1 MLKKYTQQQ
10 VSDNQKYTQEC
21 DKIYHSF
28 RIAEVKRTIV
38 KEAAIPMFS
47 SIFLA
52 LMIVAFIVCVVR
64 IKVYGDMGGDNL
76 LIFVYL
82 YILIAAFVLSAAVW
96 IGFSLSVRL
105 GGKDKDFH
113 RYLYRDSVGL
123 FSICV
128 FHKPDKDIVTILNCD
143 TLLHFD
149 GDEKLNNDWYGD
161 KFERESGIKQFVI
174 SPNAVFSDT
183 NQSLIVHK
191 HKLKKKVTRG
201 NTAIYKFYN
210 SQGLVIGARHPHC
223 LVVKDG
229 KIQYAVAHYLYKYSS
244 GYHGYSHTN
253 FKHTYSR
260 IDDDDIKIVFSR
272 EFIEKAKKA
281 KFDLPQPSV
290 NIIYESANKTIYGIL
305 GEM

>member
-1 MLKKYTQQQ
+1 MFGKYTQQQ
-10 VSDNQKYTQEC
+10 VKDNQKYTQEC

-28 RIAEVKRTIV
+28 RIAEVKRTYV

-52 LMIVAFIVCVVR
+52 LTIMAFTMCVVR
-64 IKVYGDMGGDNL
+64 IKVYGDMDGDNR

-96 IGFSLSVRL
+96 TGFSLSVRL
-105 GGKDKDFH
+105 KGRDKNFH

-128 FHKPDKDIVTILNCD
+128 YNKPDKDIVTILNCD
-143 TLLHFD
+143 TLLRFD
-149 GDEKLNNDWYGD
+149 GDQKSNKDSYGN
-161 KFERESGIKQFVI
+161 KFERVSGIKQFVI

-191 HKLKKKVTRG
+191 HKLKKKITRG
-201 NTAIYKFYN
+201 NNVIYRFYN
-210 SQGLVIGARHPHC
+210 VQGLMIGARHGHC

-229 KIQYAVAHYLYKYSS
+229 KIQYAVAHYMHKYSS
-244 GYHGYSHTN
+244 GYRGYSHRN
-253 FKHTYSR
+253 FKHTYTH
-260 IDDDDIKIVFSR
+260 IDDDNIKIVFSR
-272 EFIEKAKKA
+272 EFVANAEKAK
-281 KFDLPQPSV
+281 FELPQPSV
-290 NIIYESANKTIYGIL
+290 NIIYERNA
-305 GEM
+305 

>member
-1 MLKKYTQQQ
+1 MFGKHTPQQ

-21 DKIYHSF
+21 DKIYHSY
-28 RIAEVKRTIV
+28 RIAEVKRTYV

-52 LMIVAFIVCVVR
+52 MMIMAFIVCVVR
-64 IKVYGDMGGDNL
+64 IKVYGDMDGDNW

-105 GGKDKDFH
+105 EKKNNDFH

-128 FHKPDKDIVTILNCD
+128 YNSSDNPFVTVLNCESLID
-143 TLLHFD
+143 FD
-149 GDEKLNNDWYGD
+149 GDKKISKEDYGY

-174 SPNAVFSDT
+174 SPNTVFSDT

-201 NTAIYKFYN
+201 NTVIYKFYN
-210 SQGLVIGARHPHC
+210 VQGLMIMRRRRC
-223 LVVKDG
+223 RRWIRLV
-229 KIQYAVAHYLYKYSS
+229 
-244 GYHGYSHTN
+244 
-253 FKHTYSR
+253 
-260 IDDDDIKIVFSR
+260 
-272 EFIEKAKKA
+272 
-281 KFDLPQPSV
+281 
-290 NIIYESANKTIYGIL
+290 
-305 GEM
+305 

>member
-1 MLKKYTQQQ
+1 MFGKHTPQQ

-28 RIAEVKRTIV
+28 RIAEVKRTYV

-52 LMIVAFIVCVVR
+52 LMIMAFIVCIVR
-64 IKVYGDMGGDNL
+64 IKVYGDMGGDNW

-82 YILIAAFVLSAAVW
+82 YILIVTFILSAAVW
-96 IGFSLSVRL
+96 IGLSLSVRL
-105 GGKDKDFH
+105 KGRDKNYH
-113 RYLYRDSVGL
+113 SYLYRDSIGL
-123 FSICV
+123 FSIGV
-128 FHKPDKDIVTILNCD
+128 FHKPDKDIITIINCD
-143 TLLHFD
+143 KLLYFD
-149 GDEKLNNDWYGD
+149 GDEKLNKDWYGD

-201 NTAIYKFYN
+201 NTVIYKFYN
-210 SQGLVIGARHPHC
+210 VQGLMIGARHGHC

-229 KIQYAVAHYLYKYSS
+229 KIKYAVVHYLYKYSS
-244 GYHGYSHTN
+244 GYQGYSHTN
-253 FKHTYSR
+253 YKHTYSH
-260 IDDDDIKIVFSR
+260 IDDESIKIVFSKELIR
-272 EFIEKAKKA
+272 AAKKK

-290 NIIYESANKTIYGIL
+290 NIIYEDN
-305 GEM
+305 E

>member
-1 MLKKYTQQQ
+1 MFGKHTPQQ

-28 RIAEVKRTIV
+28 RIAEVKRTYV
-38 KEAAIPMFS
+38 KEAAIPLFS

-52 LMIVAFIVCVVR
+52 LMIMAFIVCVVR
-64 IKVYGDMGGDNL
+64 IKVYGDMGGDNW

-105 GGKDKDFH
+105 ERKNNDFH

-128 FHKPDKDIVTILNCD
+128 HNSSNNPFVTVFNCQSLID
-143 TLLHFD
+143 FD
-149 GDEKLNNDWYGD
+149 GDKKFSKDDYVY

-183 NQSLIVHK
+183 NQSLIAHK
-191 HKLKKKVTRG
+191 HKLKKKITKG
-201 NTAIYKFYN
+201 NTVIYKFYN
-210 SQGLVIGARHPHC
+210 VQGLMVGAPHGHC

-229 KIQYAVAHYLYKYSS
+229 KIQYAVAHYMRKYSS
-244 GYHGYSHTN
+244 ERGFSHRN
-253 FKHTYSR
+253 FNTH
-260 IDDDDIKIVFSR
+260 IPI
-272 EFIEKAKKA
+272 
-281 KFDLPQPSV
+281 
-290 NIIYESANKTIYGIL
+290 
-305 GEM
+305 

>member
-1 MLKKYTQQQ
+1 MFGKHTPQQ

-21 DKIYHSF
+21 DKIYHSY
-28 RIAEVKRTIV
+28 RIAEVKRTYV

-52 LMIVAFIVCVVR
+52 MMIMALIVCVVR
-64 IKVYGDMGGDNL
+64 IKVYGDMDGDNW

-105 GGKDKDFH
+105 EKKNNDFH

-128 FHKPDKDIVTILNCD
+128 YNSSDNPFVTVLNCESLID
-143 TLLHFD
+143 FD
-149 GDEKLNNDWYGD
+149 GDKKISKEDYGY

-201 NTAIYKFYN
+201 KTVIYKFYN
-210 SQGLVIGARHPHC
+210 VQGLMIGAPHGHC

-229 KIQYAVAHYLYKYSS
+229 KIKYAVAHYLYKYSS
-244 GYHGYSHTN
+244 GYHGYSHRN
-253 FKHTYSR
+253 FKYTYTH
-260 IDDDDIKIVFSR
+260 IDDDNIKIVFSR
-272 EFIEKAKKA
+272 EFLENAKKA
-281 KFDLPQPSV
+281 KFDLPQSSV
-290 NIIYESANKTIYGIL
+290 NIIYEDN
-305 GEM
+305 E

>member
-1 MLKKYTQQQ
+1 MFGKHTPQQ

-21 DKIYHSF
+21 DKIYHSY
-28 RIAEVKRTIV
+28 RIAEVKRTYV

-52 LMIVAFIVCVVR
+52 MMIMAFIVCVVR
-64 IKVYGDMGGDNL
+64 IKVYGDMDGDNW

-105 GGKDKDFH
+105 EKKNNDFH

-128 FHKPDKDIVTILNCD
+128 YNSSDNPFVTVLNCESLID
-143 TLLHFD
+143 FD
-149 GDEKLNNDWYGD
+149 GDKKISKEDYGY

-201 NTAIYKFYN
+201 NTVIYKFYN
-210 SQGLVIGARHPHC
+210 VQGLMIGAPHGHC

-229 KIQYAVAHYLYKYSS
+229 KIKYAVAHYLYKYSS
-244 GYHGYSHTN
+244 GYHGYSHRN
-253 FKHTYSR
+253 FKYTYTH
-260 IDDDDIKIVFSR
+260 IDDDNIKIVFNH
-272 EFIEKAKKA
+272 EFLKNAKKA

-290 NIIYESANKTIYGIL
+290 NIIYESN
-305 GEM
+305 E

>member
-1 MLKKYTQQQ
+1 MFGKHTPQQ

-21 DKIYHSF
+21 DKIYHSY
-28 RIAEVKRTIV
+28 RIAEVKRTYV

-52 LMIVAFIVCVVR
+52 MMIMAFIVCVVR
-64 IKVYGDMGGDNL
+64 IKVYGDMDGDNW

-105 GGKDKDFH
+105 EKKNNDFH

-128 FHKPDKDIVTILNCD
+128 YNSSDNPFVTVLNCESLID
-143 TLLHFD
+143 FD
-149 GDEKLNNDWYGD
+149 GDKKISKEDYGY

-174 SPNAVFSDT
+174 SPNTVFSDT

-201 NTAIYKFYN
+201 NTVIYKFYN
-210 SQGLVIGARHPHC
+210 VQGLMIGAPHGHC

-229 KIQYAVAHYLYKYSS
+229 KIKYAVAHYLYKYSS
-244 GYHGYSHTN
+244 GYHGYSHRN
-253 FKHTYSR
+253 FKYTYTH
-260 IDDDDIKIVFSR
+260 IDDDNIKIVFNH
-272 EFIEKAKKA
+272 EFLKNAKKA

-290 NIIYESANKTIYGIL
+290 NIIYESN
-305 GEM
+305 E

>member
-1 MLKKYTQQQ
+1 MFGKYTQQQ

-28 RIAEVKRTIV
+28 QIAEVKRTYV

-52 LMIVAFIVCVVR
+52 LMIMAFIVCVVR
-64 IKVYGDMGGDNL
+64 IKVYGDMGGDNG

-105 GGKDKDFH
+105 EKKNNDFH

-128 FHKPDKDIVTILNCD
+128 YNSSDNPFVTVLNCESLID
-143 TLLHFD
+143 FD
-149 GDEKLNNDWYGD
+149 GDKKISKEDYGY

-191 HKLKKKVTRG
+191 HKLKKKVTKG
-201 NTAIYKFYN
+201 NTVIYKFYN
-210 SQGLVIGARHPHC
+210 VQGLVVGATHGHC
-223 LVVKDG
+223 LVVKDN
-229 KIQYAVAHYLYKYSS
+229 KIQYAVAHYMRKYSS
-244 GYHGYSHTN
+244 ERGFSHMNFKYTYSH
-253 FKHTYSR
+253 
-260 IDDDDIKIVFSR
+260 IDDDNIKIVFSR
-272 EFIEKAKKA
+272 EFITNAKKA
-281 KFDLPQPSV
+281 KFNLPQPSV
-290 NIIYESANKTIYGIL
+290 NIIYESN
-305 GEM
+305 E

>member
-1 MLKKYTQQQ
+1 MFGKHTPQQ

-28 RIAEVKRTIV
+28 RIAEVKRTYV

-52 LMIVAFIVCVVR
+52 LMIMAFIVCIVR
-64 IKVYGDMGGDNL
+64 IKVYGDMGGDNW

-82 YILIAAFVLSAAVW
+82 YILIATFILSAAVW
-96 IGFSLSVRL
+96 IGLSLSVRL
-105 GGKDKDFH
+105 KGRDKNYH
-113 RYLYRDSVGL
+113 SYLYRDSIGL
-123 FSICV
+123 FSIGV
-128 FHKPDKDIVTILNCD
+128 FHKPDKDIITIINCD
-143 TLLHFD
+143 KLLYFD
-149 GDEKLNNDWYGD
+149 GDEKLNKDWYGD

-201 NTAIYKFYN
+201 NTVIYKFYN
-210 SQGLVIGARHPHC
+210 VQGLMIGAPHGHC

-229 KIQYAVAHYLYKYSS
+229 KIKYAVVHYLYKYSS
-244 GYHGYSHTN
+244 GYQGYSHTN
-253 FKHTYSR
+253 YKHTYSH
-260 IDDDDIKIVFSR
+260 IDDESIKIVFSKELIR
-272 EFIEKAKKA
+272 AAKKK

-290 NIIYESANKTIYGIL
+290 NIIYEDN
-305 GEM
+305 E